1 MEERK
6 VELSRMGWLRER
18 KESGRCGIVERRRE
32 WRSLVVVVVGE
43 EVRRKEW
50 SRRVE
55 AVVVRRSRSR
65 EAGVDSLTF
74 FLLFFLVWELG

>member
-1 MEERK
+1 M
-6 VELSRMGWLRER
+6 
-18 KESGRCGIVERRRE
+18 ERRRE
-32 WRSLVVVVVGE
+32 WRSLVVVVVVGE
-43 EVRRKEW
+43 GVRRKEW

-74 FLLFFLVWELG
+74 FFVVFSGLGIWLRFEI